1 MSFQIRAE
9 ILGNMDSFAKAM
21 TRSQKQLK
29 GLEKMTKNV
38 SKVMKSAMVG
48 GILMG
53 LDAVWDG
60 MKKLGKAAAEEA
72 QSMTLL
78 RHAMNKSWKATDKMA
93 AQNEDFIK
101 QMSYMTAIADDKL
114 RPAYAKIVRVTKNS
128 TKAQKAFT
136 MALDISAATGK
147 DVNVVSQ
154 AMAKYLGG
162 NKTALDK
169 LVPGLSNVSD
179 KMKYLKD
186 TYAGAAKEIG
196 NQKPFERIQIIFEDI
211 QERLGS
217 YILPYVQQFADWL
230 AGPEAQQMIEDM
242 FTSIQNMFD
251 YLQSEEGKKTMQ
263 SYVDGFKE
271 IAKALLSVAKA
282 LSQSEW
288 FWKALGAGM
297 DFTLPSVIGRVSNGG
312 PILPGVGEQ
321 APPPVYTGGAMTG
334 RYQTGGIKVDVKLNG
349 KDVISVIR
357 REAAARGV
365 TPVGLLSNG

>member
-38 SKVMKSAMVG
+38 SKVMKGAMVG

-78 RHAMNKSWKATDKMA
+78 RHAMNKSWKATDVMA
-93 AQNEDFIK
+93 KQNEDFIK

-136 MALDISAATGK
+136 MALDISAGTGK

-169 LVPGLSNVSD
+169 LVPALSNVSD

-186 TYAGAAKEIG
+186 TYGGAAAEIG

-230 AGPEAQQMIEDM
+230 AGPEAQQMIEDF
-242 FTSIQNMFD
+242 FTIIQNGFD
-251 YLQSEEGKKTMQ
+251 YFQSEEGKKAIQ
-263 SYVDGFKE
+263 EYVDGFKA
-271 IAKALLSVAKA
+271 IAKAVIAMGKTLSENK
-282 LSQSEW
+282 W
-288 FWKALGAGM
+288 FFDMIGLNM
-297 DFTLPSVIGRVSNGG
+297 QFTPMASIGRMSNGG
-312 PILPGVGEQ
+312 GFFPDLPKTDTTLKYNSDLG
-321 APPPVYTGGAMTG
+321 Y
-334 RYQTGGIKVDVKLNG
+334 RYQTGGIKVEVKLNG
-349 KDVISVIR
+349 KDVITAIR
-357 REAAARGV
+357 REAGSRGV